1 LKILIA
7 EDERITR
14 RNLERQL
21 AKLGHEVIAAE
32 DGLEAFDLLQAHD
45 VSLLITDWEMP
56 RMNGLD
62 LLRKVRELDKGQ
74 YTYVILLT
82 SKSEKQYVIEGM
94 DAGADDFLS
103 KPFDRNEL
111 NARLRAGIRV
121 VELQRHLAQRNNE
134 LSNAHRAMKKDLAA
148 AVDYVMSLIP
158 DSNLDPATFSWRY
171 IPSADLGGDTF
182 GFHRVTDDRVALYLV
197 DVTGHGLDS
206 ALLSVSIINMLRS
219 GALPATD
226 FRDPGAVLHAL
237 NERFQGSEQGGKLF
251 TIWYGVIDIPSSTLK
266 WAGGGHPDALLF
278 DKNSSSPTLLPSTG
292 LIMGVLRDQEYE
304 TLTRPLLP
312 GSRIF
317 MYSDGVYEVT
327 QSNGKIW
334 SQRELVDY
342 IGTLDL
348 ESPNVMDSI
357 LDHVRGLRG
366 SNVLEDDFTIVQ
378 AHYAD
383 APK

>member
-1 LKILIA
+1 MKILIA

-21 AKLGHEVIAAE
+21 AKLGHEVLAAE
-32 DGLEAFDLLQAHD
+32 DGLEAFELVQAHD

-62 LLRKVRELDKGQ
+62 LLRKVRALDAGQ
-74 YTYVILLT
+74 YTYIILLT
-82 SKSEKQYVIEGM
+82 SKSDKHDVIEGL

-103 KPFDRNEL
+103 KPFDRYEL
-111 NARLRAGIRV
+111 EARLRAGIRV
-121 VELQRHLAQRNNE
+121 VELQQHLAQRNVE
-134 LSNAHRAMKKDLAA
+134 LSDAHRAMKKDLVA
-148 AVDYVMSLIP
+148 AVDYVIGLIP

-171 IPSADLGGDTF
+171 IPSSDLGGDTF
-182 GFHRVTDDRVALYLV
+182 GFHRVTDDQVALYIV

-219 GALPATD
+219 DSLPATD
-226 FRDPGAVLHAL
+226 FGDPGAVLHAL
-237 NERFQGSEQGGKLF
+237 NERFQGNEQGGKLF
-251 TIWYGVIDIPSSTLK
+251 TIWYGIIDIPSSTLK
-266 WAGGGHPDALLF
+266 WAGGGHPDAILF
-278 DKNSSSPTLLPSTG
+278 ETNAPSPILLPSTG
-292 LIMGVLRDQEYE
+292 LMMGVLRGQDYE

-327 QSNGKIW
+327 QANGKIW
-334 SQRELVDY
+334 SLPELVDY

-348 ESPNVMDSI
+348 DGPDVMDSV
-357 LDHVRGLRG
+357 LEHVRGLRG

-378 AHYAD
+378 AHYS
-383 APK
+383 PPSR